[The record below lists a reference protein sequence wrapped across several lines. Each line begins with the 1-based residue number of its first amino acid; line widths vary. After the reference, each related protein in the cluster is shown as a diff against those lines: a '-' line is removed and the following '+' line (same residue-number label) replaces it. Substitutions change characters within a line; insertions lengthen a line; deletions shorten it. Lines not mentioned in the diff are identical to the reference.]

1 MAMELYQGARR
12 ANRSGGLVQLAGDL
26 GLASAFSFWAWIFWG
41 FTRPTFTT
49 PQHLYSVETIITGL
63 LLAAFTLTL
72 ALCSAV
78 VMPALMAAIFPHTAA
93 AQYLQE
99 IRRSAWGFW
108 LLAVSCGL
116 LAVFSFYILNNWWLA
131 RMAEPQPDGSVLV
144 DLWMVRAMALMTFI
158 FFVIVPSW
166 AANYGTPVIWL
177 TEVQQ
182 AHQVERLKMVHKQQL
197 AIAKAGYRRAMSIMR
212 AGLDTATVEQRTYV
226 ADMVVGMHQ
235 AEQAMMIDI
244 ANTIGDDLRLE
255 QALPTYDD
263 PAITDNYRQLHHLL
277 VNGTPVLRD
286 DFRDEQSHEDS
297 RLQSSIPRETRPGI
311 DRADLSMP
319 SSEEDDSED
328 ATSQITFSTF
338 DMLAAELPTPFMAKD
353 VQTAMKWSD
362 IRQAQREIKV
372 WKQRG
377 WAEEVR
383 LGRYRITEKGRAG

>member
-1 MAMELYQGARR
+1 MAMDMYQGARR

-41 FTRPTFTT
+41 FVRPTFTT

-116 LAVFSFYILNNWWLA
+116 LAVFSFYILNNWWFA
-131 RMAEPQPDGSVLV
+131 RMVEPQPDGSAIV
-144 DLWMVRAMALMTFI
+144 DLWLVRAMALMTFI

-212 AGLDTATVEQRTYV
+212 AGLDTATAEQRTYV
-226 ADMVVGMHQ
+226 ADMLVGMHR
-235 AEQAMMIDI
+235 AEQSMMIDI

-255 QALPTYDD
+255 QALPTYND
-263 PAITDNYRQLHHLL
+263 PAISDNYRQLHHLI
-277 VNGTPVLRD
+277 VSGTPVIVD
-286 DFRDEQSHEDS
+286 DAANQASQPLETAIDVPHSAVQRGTVPHYAEEYKTAFA
-297 RLQSSIPRETRPGI
+297 RLQPFVTAKTLAGVLNVEERTARNVLTAWETQGWIARG
-311 DRADLSMP
+311 
-319 SSEEDDSED
+319 
-328 ATSQITFSTF
+328 
-338 DMLAAELPTPFMAKD
+338 
-353 VQTAMKWSD
+353 D
-362 IRQAQREIKV
+362 IRGQ
-372 WKQRG
+372 WS
-377 WAEEVR
+377 W
-383 LGRYRITEKGRAG
+383 TKGGA